1 MGYPMICTDE
11 TIQPKISFN
20 LHKFVHTTIN
30 NHKQRGFK
38 IKITKQDLKLLI
50 KEALENGCP
59 YCGKPFNLKDNHS
72 DYYPSIDIL
81 NPKIR
86 QMSKENV
93 QILCNRCNTL
103 KRNIP
108 HLEFI
113 EICNNITKRYF
124 GNVSPKNY
132 QKIGASGGD
141 LHFD

>member
-1 MGYPMICTDE
+1 MGYPMICTDK

-38 IKITKQDLKLLI
+38 IKIAKQDLKILI
-50 KEALENGCP
+50 NKALEEGCP
-59 YCGKPFNLKDNHS
+59 YCGKPFNLEDSRSNF
-72 DYYPSIDIL
+72 YPTIDIL
-81 NPKIR
+81 NPQIR
-86 QMSKENV
+86 EMSRDNI
-93 QILCNRCNTL
+93 QILCQRCNKL

-124 GNVSPKNY
+124 GNTYTKTY
-132 QKIGASGGD
+132 QKVG
-141 LHFD
+141 